1 MARSGYGVLRP
12 SCREEQTQAEAVS
25 VTPIAGM
32 TLRTATARQCAVE
45 QWLGS
50 SGRGEVY
57 QMRGDRQP
65 AAPHLRE
72 RRQGA
77 IENGALDNCLRC
89 SLTPV
94 ISPNGRT
101 CGSS

>member
-1 MARSGYGVLRP
+1 M
-12 SCREEQTQAEAVS
+12 
-25 VTPIAGM
+25 TPIAGM

-77 IENGALDNCLRC
+77 IENGALDNHLRC
-89 SLTPV
+89 SLSPV

-101 CGSS
+101 CGCLWDTQQQTCCTIQHRTCSNGGSRAM

>member
-1 MARSGYGVLRP
+1 M
-12 SCREEQTQAEAVS
+12 
-25 VTPIAGM
+25 TPIAGM

-45 QWLGS
+45 QLLGS
-50 SGRGEVY
+50 GGRGEVY

-89 SLTPV
+89 SLSPV

-101 CGSS
+101 CGSSGDRLRRICE